1 MSYYLGL
8 ELAQIYSSK
17 KKKINKESILA
28 VLLFQLES
36 SKVMEFLYSNK
47 DIYVFFFADSKIW
60 IFFLSINNFSISLV
74 ND

>member
-8 ELAQIYSSK
+8 ELAQIYSS

-36 SKVMEFLYSNK
+36 SKVMEFLYSN
-47 DIYVFFFADSKIW
+47 IYVFFFADSKNMD
-60 IFFLSINNFSISLV
+60 FFYR
-74 ND
+74 

>member
-8 ELAQIYSSK
+8 ELAQIYSS

-60 IFFLSINNFSISLV
+60 IFFYR
-74 ND
+74 

>member
-47 DIYVFFFADSKIW
+47 DIYVFSSRIVKYGFF
-60 IFFLSINNFSISLV
+60 FYR
-74 ND
+74 

>member
-8 ELAQIYSSK
+8 ELAQIYSL

-60 IFFLSINNFSISLV
+60 IFFYR
-74 ND
+74 